1 MIHGTPIVHVLIAT
15 ALATAASRVITSNNG
30 ETLALYRPAQG
41 DATRRRKHGIAPVC
55 GVIGVGEHE
64 NSTADSQTDS
74 GEAPDADTSE
84 YGVSQDDSVADDSV
98 SGDSVSGDILPGE
111 SGARTAR
118 PRLDRS
124 VVLVGL
130 MGAGKSSIGRRLAH
144 KLGVSFVDADT
155 EIEIAAGRTIPE
167 IFEDLGEAA
176 FRDGERR
183 VIRRLLTDDPP
194 HVLATG
200 GGAFMAPD
208 TRALIKG
215 RGHSI
220 WLNADLEV
228 LFERVSRRSNRPL
241 LKTADPKATLA
252 ALMETRSPVYA
263 EADLAVRTARAPIEV
278 TVDTVHDAL
287 CRYLADH
294 PNEGDARTGT

>member
-1 MIHGTPIVHVLIAT
+1 MDGYQESAT
-15 ALATAASRVITSNNG
+15 
-30 ETLALYRPAQG
+30 
-41 DATRRRKHGIAPVC
+41 
-55 GVIGVGEHE
+55 
-64 NSTADSQTDS
+64 DSQ
-74 GEAPDADTSE
+74 SE
-84 YGVSQDDSVADDSV
+84 R
-98 SGDSVSGDILPGE
+98 E
-111 SGARTAR
+111 SGTAGPPR

-130 MGAGKSSIGRRLAH
+130 MGAGKSNIGRRLAQ
-144 KLGVSFVDADT
+144 KLGVPFVDADT
-155 EIEIAAGRTIPE
+155 EIELAAGRTIPE
-167 IFEDLGEAA
+167 IFEDLGEPA

-208 TRALIKG
+208 TRALIKE

-220 WLNADLEV
+220 WLNADLDV

-252 ALMETRSPVYA
+252 ALMEERSPVYA
-263 EADLAVRTARAPIEV
+263 EADLSVRTARAAIEV
-278 TVDTVHDAL
+278 TVDLVYKAL
-287 CRYLADH
+287 CQYLA
-294 PNEGDARTGT
+294 ESQSGGTARTGTR